1 MTTEKP
7 KPISIT
13 FCVKCDVA
21 TKPSTKDA
29 DPFINQL
36 KSLLQQGYVKQM
48 TWDKCRSHKP
58 VEDGTKVTAHLI
70 WEEIVKQR

>member
-21 TKPSTKDA
+21 TRPSTKDA

-48 TWDKCRSHKP
+48 TWSDCQSHKP
-58 VEDGTKVTAHLI
+58 DEQGTKVTAYLL
-70 WEEIVKQR
+70 WEEIIKRR